1 MAGTRGRRTVARGRA
16 KAARRRAEVEPR
28 ANARRK
34 SVTASTVETREK
46 SGCCMRSPKWMRK
59 VRSRLGG
66 GRTSGQRS
74 CEVEGRARAY
84 GDDARRMRMRS
95 TPTPKRTRDARV
107 RCAAGCGDSRRT
119 SAKATSFPKYLSSDS
134 RIFRKPQTEYSCRGD
149 ISSRRRPTFGVDEHK
164 QILLTHQTVTPL
176 VSWRGFRKLAL
187 DTMREQYTVTS

>member
-1 MAGTRGRRTVARGRA
+1 MVVEEAMAVAGTRGRRTVARGRA

-46 SGCCMRSPKWMRK
+46 SGCCMRSPKWRRK

-107 RCAAGCGDSRRT
+107 RCAAG
-119 SAKATSFPKYLSSDS
+119 AATHVERQRKQQVF
-134 RIFRKPQTEYSCRGD
+134 RNIFRPIREFFENPRLNIHVEA
-149 ISSRRRPTFGVDEHK
+149 ISRLDDVR
-164 QILLTHQTVTPL
+164 L
-176 VSWRGFRKLAL
+176 LAL
-187 DTMREQYTVTS
+187 MNTNRFC